1 METAGHISK
10 EMSDPSPPAI
20 GLLLLEMGTACWLW
34 LLCFCLAGGQTLE
47 EPPCRLLGARVSGA
61 LEQPGDVVIGG
72 LFPIHLRAPEPDT
85 QFTERAAPS
94 VCLEWGLGRKV
105 SCRCVPSFDMRSYR
119 WLQTMIFAV
128 EEINRNA
135 VLLPNFTLGYVVA
148 DSCLAEGPTLGAAL
162 SLVTGWDQGAP
173 QPGCEGPPR
182 VPVIVGDAR
191 SSGSIAI
198 ARTLG
203 VFNIPLKPP
212 VDGQVPLLY
221 SQVSYFASCAC
232 LSDHRKFPTFF
243 RTVPNDVF
251 QAQAMAHMLRLLG
264 WTWVGVVAGDDD
276 YGRTGIQLL
285 LQELRSSEVCV
296 AFSQL
301 IPKAASE
308 ARLAHIVRLIK
319 ESTAR
324 VVVTFAIDPDM
335 HALLR
340 EVVRQN
346 ITDKQWVATEAWVTS
361 TLLSAPQN
369 LAVLGGTVG
378 LALRRAEIPG
388 LKAFLT
394 RLRPDASAS
403 DPFVREFWEM
413 VFECSLDDTLRTSIS
428 HKPQCSGTERLEQ
441 VENLYSD
448 VSQLRVSYNV
458 YKAVYAIAGAVHNM
472 LACRPGE
479 GPFEGGRCPD
489 VPQVQPWQVGAG
501 SILPVRAAWLTQPLE
516 CSLYC
521 CSLEPF
527 SMSGPAHWKLLHYLS
542 AANFTTPVGET
553 IHFDENGDPMPSYD
567 IINWQRGPD
576 GLVKFVKVGQFDAVD
591 GSRSTFHFDVKR
603 VVWGGGQ
610 IEVPVSLCS
619 KPCPRGTWRAL
630 QKGKPVCCFDCLPC
644 ADGEVSNTT
653 GSTECTKCPEWF
665 WPNALRTECVRK
677 KVEFLSLGE
686 MLGVILA
693 LLSLSGAVL
702 TVAVVAVF
710 FHHRHTPLVRANNS
724 ELSFLLLL
732 ALALCF
738 LCALAFVGRPSPW
751 SCRLRHTLFGISFV
765 LCISCVLCKTLV
777 VLVAFRATLPGSNAM
792 RFFGLRQQRLGL
804 SLCTLLQKRR
814 DLRCPPPVGNAALVT
829 GDTMALLPATA
840 RIPVA
845 RWEPWAQVAQERP
858 RPGQWHRAVWCHVP
872 WDNSPCELL

>member
-1 METAGHISK
+1 
-10 EMSDPSPPAI
+10 
-20 GLLLLEMGTACWLW
+20 MGTACWLW

-85 QFTERAAPS
+85 QFTERAA
-94 VCLEWGLGRKV
+94 
-105 SCRCVPSFDMRSYR
+105 CRCVPSFYMRSYR

-203 VFNIPLKPP
+203 VFNIPL
-212 VDGQVPLLY
+212 
-221 SQVSYFASCAC
+221 VSYFASCAC

-428 HKPQCSGTERLEQ
+428 HKPRCSGTERLEQ

-489 VPQVQPWQVGAG
+489 VPQVQPWQ
-501 SILPVRAAWLTQPLE
+501 
-516 CSLYC
+516 
-521 CSLEPF
+521 
-527 SMSGPAHWKLLHYLS
+527 LLHYLS

-591 GSRSTFHFDVKR
+591 GSRTR
-603 VVWGGGQ
+603 LIPWQ
-610 IEVPVSLCS
+610 VPVSLCS

-804 SLCTLLQKRR
+804 SLCTLLQV
-814 DLRCPPPVGNAALVT
+814 LICALW
-829 GDTMALLPATA
+829 LATA
-840 RIPVA
+840 PPFPTENTGPGATVVLECAMGSVA
-845 RWEPWAQVAQERP
+845 WFGCVLGYIGLLAAACFLLAFLARKLPDNFNEAKFITFSMLIFC
-858 RPGQWHRAVWCHVP
+858 AVWVAFVP
-872 WDNSPCELL
+872 AYVSSPGKYTVAVEIFAILASSYGLLLCIFAPKCYIILLKPERNTKKNMMAK